1 MAVLHFFL
9 LNSSLIYIIFSMIK
23 NKQNERKFI
32 ETRFFELLLKAETD
46 QKHEERVQE
55 QKWKQTVIN
64 KWGKLT
70 KNLGKL
76 INLKVFENKSGNESK
91 VWGNKPKF
99 RGLTTNWDFKS
110 FWKKNGNGSKI
121 WS

>member
-1 MAVLHFFL
+1 
-9 LNSSLIYIIFSMIK
+9 MIK
-23 NKQNERKFI
+23 NKQNERKLI